1 MPLPRPPPKGGTGG
15 KPIIPGASPR
25 RRCPTAGATGFGFLA
40 SNQGITN
47 TPGTAHA
54 PTAGHL
60 RGLAAH
66 ITHTGRTKAEPARE
80 GSQEGLPSCQKP
92 PNPPGGPGTAASALE
107 AAPSTLQEP
116 GAVGCAW
123 EAHPAPQGGRGRQG
137 PAGLTRRR
145 PGPAGYV
152 ASNSTGTPQPEAGCG
167 WAQATSPGLRPS
179 TLPDL
184 QAPAHQGPS
193 QTRCPHSEHP
203 VASMQRALQRYEEK
217 VCAPDPHP
225 GEQLPVAGHAAFPS
239 GPQQVSAGPGPLCC
253 DGCTS
258 PAQPLPT
265 ESPYGQLDAVSQA
278 QALGPG
284 LLRDLGSVPSLCLG
298 FLVCGTQGKGEDWPP
313 HPHKPRGPEAL
324 LGLSEP
330 SPHL

>member
-66 ITHTGRTKAEPARE
+66 ITRTGRTKAEPARE
-80 GSQEGLPSCQKP
+80 GSREGLPSCQKP

-167 WAQATSPGLRPS
+167 GAQATSPGPHPS

-184 QAPAHQGPS
+184 HTRVPARLAAHTPSTRWPACSGHCRGMRRRSVPRIPTQASSSLSQDTQPS
-193 QTRCPHSEHP
+193 RLAPSRSQ
-203 VASMQRALQRYEEK
+203 
-217 VCAPDPHP
+217 PDPVP
-225 GEQLPVAGHAAFPS
+225 FAVMAVPV
-239 GPQQVSAGPGPLCC
+239 L
-253 DGCTS
+253 
-258 PAQPLPT
+258 
-265 ESPYGQLDAVSQA
+265 
-278 QALGPG
+278 
-284 LLRDLGSVPSLCLG
+284 
-298 FLVCGTQGKGEDWPP
+298 
-313 HPHKPRGPEAL
+313 
-324 LGLSEP
+324 P
-330 SPHL
+330 SPSPPKARTGSSMPCPKLRLWGPAS